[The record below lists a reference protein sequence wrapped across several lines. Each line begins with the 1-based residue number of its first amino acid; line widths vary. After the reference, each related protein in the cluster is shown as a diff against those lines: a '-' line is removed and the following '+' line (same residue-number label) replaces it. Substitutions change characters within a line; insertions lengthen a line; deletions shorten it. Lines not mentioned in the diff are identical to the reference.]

1 MRLRSTFATL
11 FGISLAVMPVVLLM
25 GSVEGLAACTVV
37 AGLCY
42 SLRDYFSPEQDSV
55 NVMTCYAAFASL
67 WFGVGNLVG
76 YLLDGDQYPQFHVYD
91 VPEYL
96 LEAQVLATLGTVVPL
111 LTFDACE
118 RHRARV
124 SRRSPSQFGFEVSDR
139 DLLRFCVGL
148 LAITFSS
155 QLLGIQF
162 DFLGTLASLIYLGAV
177 LVIFIISSQWQSPRA
192 TSLPR
197 WTKWLAIALM
207 VYQVG
212 IALLFSNMRNN
223 LVWPVAAYFLPF
235 VLRKRLTLARVAGG
249 VALVLCFA
257 YVFQAIGEV
266 RTQLFG
272 EERLAYILDRPSG
285 TGARDESG
293 DATGLVSLAARLSTF
308 NQLTQVVRIVEDE
321 GLMEGETISYA
332 LYIFVPRAVWPDK
345 PEVAPG
351 QWFARKLGRGMDVGG
366 SRFSNAI
373 NMTIPGE
380 LYLNFGWIG
389 VLLGMVGVGALYHQ
403 YWQVA
408 GYFRSDTNPIGLVFT
423 YILINQAMF
432 NGSHFAGA
440 INLVLSFICLL
451 AISWGLSLMFR
462 RLRSEPSPT
471 RASEQ
476 PEPQSAP
483 L

>member
-1 MRLRSTFATL
+1 
-11 FGISLAVMPVVLLM
+11 
-25 GSVEGLAACTVV
+25 
-37 AGLCY
+37 
-42 SLRDYFSPEQDSV
+42 
-55 NVMTCYAAFASL
+55 
-67 WFGVGNLVG
+67 
-76 YLLDGDQYPQFHVYD
+76 
-91 VPEYL
+91 
-96 LEAQVLATLGTVVPL
+96 
-111 LTFDACE
+111 
-118 RHRARV
+118 
-124 SRRSPSQFGFEVSDR
+124 
-139 DLLRFCVGL
+139 
-148 LAITFSS
+148 
-155 QLLGIQF
+155 
-162 DFLGTLASLIYLGAV
+162 
-177 LVIFIISSQWQSPRA
+177 
-192 TSLPR
+192 
-197 WTKWLAIALM
+197 
-207 VYQVG
+207 
-212 IALLFSNMRNN
+212 LFSNMRNN
-223 LVWPVAAYFLPF
+223 LVWPVAAYFLPY

-249 VALVLCFA
+249 VVLVLCFA

-285 TGARDESG
+285 TGASDESG